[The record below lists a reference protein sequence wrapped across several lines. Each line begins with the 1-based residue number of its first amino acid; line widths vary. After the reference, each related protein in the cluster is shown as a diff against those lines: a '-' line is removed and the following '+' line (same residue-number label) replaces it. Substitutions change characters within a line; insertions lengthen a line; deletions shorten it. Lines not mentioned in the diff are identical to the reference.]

1 MSQVRFLKRVAL
13 WQNSKQG
20 SMPKVSFEE
29 QLLIDIE
36 RLLNSRQGN
45 VLIDQAMGLPDLQ
58 GQFQSHGIPDL
69 DILTEQIRLQ
79 LTEFETRLEKFSLF
93 LDEDNNDVSC
103 YSWKLNGTS
112 TTNQL
117 THNILAN
124 IKVFSNGQI
133 VVEPTV

>member
-1 MSQVRFLKRVAL
+1 MSQVRFLKRVTL

-20 SMPKVSFEE
+20 SVPSVSFEE
-29 QLLIDIE
+29 QLLVDIE

-45 VLIDQAMGLPDLQ
+45 VLIDKDMGLPDLQ

-69 DILTEQIRLQ
+69 EILTDQIRFQ
-79 LTEFETRLEKFSLF
+79 LTEFEPRLSKFSLF
-93 LDEDNNDVSC
+93 LDEENNDVSC
-103 YSWKLNGTS
+103 YCWKLNGTS
-112 TTNQL
+112 TTNQF
-117 THNILAN
+117 THNILAT